1 MRRLV
6 RSADLLSPPPCRAG
20 LPHIRLRPSTAAH
33 RELLP
38 GSIARRALETIESV
52 WYVVSTPPTHP
63 RIPYGE
69 ADFRRIRLNRWLY
82 VDKTRFL
89 RRLEEE
95 RYASLIRPRRFG
107 KSLWASVLENYY
119 DRFWA
124 DGFDATFAGTD
135 IGQQPTGEQSRYVTL
150 RFDFSNV
157 NDALDTLE
165 REFEAYCLIELEG
178 TLERHPDLFPAAA
191 RRRILEPPSIATKLS
206 MLFRYAGDHDIPLYV
221 IIDEYDNF
229 ANTVLAYHGAEAYH
243 SFTHGGGFYRNFFA
257 TLKSGTGRT
266 GGGVERL
273 FITGVSPVTMDDVTS
288 GFNIGTNISLEPD
301 FNEMVGFTEA
311 EVRHLVETYRHL
323 GVFSQDPATAMGI
336 MGEWYNGYRFATTAE
351 TDLYNTD
358 MVLYYLKHSIPNR
371 DVPEYLIDTNVR
383 IDYGK
388 LRHLL
393 VTGRQLNGNFD
404 LLRDV
409 IGEEQVDTRIQP
421 GFPLKDLTK
430 RENFLS
436 LMHYFGLLSIRDV
449 QGVLPRLAI
458 PNQTVKRLMY
468 GYLRDAYHDVEVF
481 SVDLFRFEQL
491 MLRMATEGEWRPVL
505 EFLSEAIARQ
515 TGIRDYI
522 AGEKVIQGFLAAYLS
537 VADYYVFRSEA
548 ELGKGHADI
557 ALEPLVARYP
567 HLQRGYLIEL
577 KYRARSE
584 SADQAAVTTVVE
596 EAQAQL
602 LRYLADERLT
612 RQFPAVRFIGLIVVF
627 HGWEMVFCDEVQR

>member
-1 MRRLV
+1 M
-6 RSADLLSPPPCRAG
+6 PPA
-20 LPHIRLRPSTAAH
+20 
-33 RELLP
+33 
-38 GSIARRALETIESV
+38 
-52 WYVVSTPPTHP
+52 HP

-95 RYASLIRPRRFG
+95 RYAFLIRPRRFG
-107 KSLWASVLENYY
+107 KSLWISLLENYY

-124 DGFDATFAGTD
+124 DDFEATFAGTD
-135 IGQQPTGEQSRYVTL
+135 IGKDVTGEQSRHVTL
-150 RFDFSNV
+150 RFNFSMV
-157 NDALDTLE
+157 NDKLETLE
-165 REFEAYCLIELEG
+165 REFETYCMIELRG
-178 TLERHPDLFPAAA
+178 RLRRHPNLFPEAAV
-191 RRRILEPPSIATKLS
+191 RDILAPPSIATKLTE
-206 MLFRYAGDHDIPLYV
+206 LFQYAGDHDIPLYV
-221 IIDEYDNF
+221 LIDEYDNF

-257 TLKSGTGRT
+257 TLKGGADRS
-266 GGGVERL
+266 GGGLERL
-273 FITGVSPVTMDDVTS
+273 FITGVSPITMDDVTS

-311 EVRHLVETYRHL
+311 EVRHLVETYRDL
-323 GVFSQDPATAMGI
+323 GVFNQDLATAMGT
-336 MGEWYNGYRFATTAE
+336 MGEWYNGYRFATAAE

-358 MVLYYLKHSIPNR
+358 MVLYYLKHSMPNR
-371 DVPEYLIDTNVR
+371 EVPEYLIDTNVR

-449 QGVLPRLAI
+449 QGVLPRLGI

-567 HLQRGYLIEL
+567 NLTRGYLIEL
-577 KYRARSE
+577 KYLARRGRSQRSGEPRARRVGERSRRGGGGRGGDG
-584 SADQAAVTTVVE
+584 AARAVPGGRAAGAAVPGRALHRPDRGVSRLGAGVLRRR
-596 EAQAQL
+596 AQ
-602 LRYLADERLT
+602 
-612 RQFPAVRFIGLIVVF
+612 VR
-627 HGWEMVFCDEVQR
+627 